1 LIEGYAII
9 REAAHEAADAAET
22 ALEGLREG
30 RVQDEEAFTGQMIGA
45 IEDRFRN
52 LRTKG
57 VSWTAMVLTA
67 HQRSAQETEFGADL
81 MGVLQID
88 LPDFSVRKGFL
99 AQAKLMEPGQYVA
112 PADRERLLGQCER
125 MLTHS
130 PDSFVFLYGRR
141 GIFVVPAISV
151 LGLARHL
158 SLHDLYKRRIARFFE
173 EHFESFIGDRRI
185 FAPDI
190 RSLKA
195 LQEQMAARCVL
206 ILKGGM
212 EGIPQKTD

>member
-1 LIEGYAII
+1 VIEGYAII

-22 ALEGLREG
+22 ALAGLREG
-30 RVQDEEAFTGQMIGA
+30 RIQGEETFTDRMIGA
-45 IEDRFRN
+45 IEERFRN

-57 VSWTAMVLTA
+57 VSWSALTLTA
-67 HQRSAQETEFGADL
+67 HQRGAQETEFGADF

-112 PADRERLLGQCER
+112 PQDHDRLTKQCER
-125 MLTHS
+125 MLAHT
-130 PDSFVFLYGRR
+130 PDSFVFLYGRA
-141 GIFVVPAISV
+141 GICVVPAVSV
-151 LGLARHL
+151 VGLNRVLNPHA
-158 SLHDLYKRRIARFFE
+158 LYKRRISRFFE

-190 RSLKA
+190 RSLKK
-195 LQEQMAARCVL
+195 LQEQMAVRCVL
-206 ILKGGM
+206 LLKGGAD
-212 EGIPQKTD
+212 GIPQETD